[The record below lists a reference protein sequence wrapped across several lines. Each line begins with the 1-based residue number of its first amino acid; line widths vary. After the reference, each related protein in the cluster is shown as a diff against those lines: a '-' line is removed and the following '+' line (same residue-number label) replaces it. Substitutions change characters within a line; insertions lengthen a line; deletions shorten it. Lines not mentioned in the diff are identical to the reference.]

1 MVVKLGAAG
10 ARWGDVHVPAEPV
23 EVIDTTGAGDAFAAG
38 PARRPPGAAPIG
50 PPRLKAGCAAA
61 ARVVAQVGARP
72 S

>member
-1 MVVKLGAAG
+1 MVVKLGAGG

-23 EVIDTTGAGDAFAAG
+23 EVSTPPGAGDAFAAG
-38 PARRPPGAAPIG
+38 LLTARLDGAAIG
-50 PPRLKAGCAAA
+50 GRSRPAARAA

>member
-1 MVVKLGAAG
+1 MI
-10 ARWGDVHVPAEPV
+10 HVPAEGV

-38 PARRPPGAAPIG
+38 LLTARLDGADREAAL
-50 PPRLKAGCAAA
+50 RAGCAAA